1 MNVPPPND
9 TKLTFW
15 LRKTKWVAIAIFAP
29 ELVVYTAFEQWFLAK
44 QFMKAINEAAAKS
57 KMEKNR
63 FVGFIPNRIFGLL
76 IALKTLPPEDR
87 DPLSKPPFDMVYA
100 HYAVMGGFA
109 ADVANLHN
117 TLQRVTLT
125 TRGILFLAKHGRF
138 LDTSRSN
145 IQDKSKADTLAKGL
159 VCFQV
164 LWIVGQ
170 AIERKVAGYPITLLE
185 VHTIVHVVCA
195 VVMYGLWIRKPLN
208 VQDPTVID
216 FRERLDI
223 LAFMLQTSSLAEH
236 NLGGFECKCINGDKF
251 NSDPTFLWYTNPQ
264 PVSSEVKDTPNEV
277 FSAPDTST
285 VDDNRVLTK
294 YDMKTDIVEE
304 YTPRHNSKIV
314 CKLISGQALSCGLGP
329 DMTFKAIYTPDGFLP
344 QDMICAVSLSQ
355 TDINRLE
362 LTAKFITRIVELA
375 KLDNP
380 SYTPA
385 TKSWSDAVPTS
396 FYQQTS
402 DLAQFSNFPAPS
414 QYAWGLLTLRA
425 PNFGGS
431 VLNNISTATAMA
443 LIPTAYGCVHLGAL
457 SIIFPTP
464 VERLLWK
471 VSCYYLIATAG
482 ASALFSL
489 IIYGDRLIYMV
500 CQPHIKNTAISVC
513 RSWPRTIMRCEG
525 RGAEMV
531 DIVLYVILASVGL
544 ILFLYFSARLYIVIE
559 SFIHYG
565 MFQLGS
571 IKPLR

>member
-1 MNVPPPND
+1 
-9 TKLTFW
+9 
-15 LRKTKWVAIAIFAP
+15 
-29 ELVVYTAFEQWFLAK
+29 
-44 QFMKAINEAAAKS
+44 
-57 KMEKNR
+57 
-63 FVGFIPNRIFGLL
+63 
-76 IALKTLPPEDR
+76 
-87 DPLSKPPFDMVYA
+87 MVYA

-125 TRGILFLAKHGRF
+125 TQGILFLAKHGRF

-223 LAFMLQTSSLAEH
+223 LAFMLQTSSLAGH
-236 NLGGFECKCINGDKF
+236 NISGFECKRILGDKF
-251 NSDPTFLWYTNPQ
+251 NWDPTFLWYANPQ
-264 PVSSEVKDTPNEV
+264 PVSSEVKGTPNKV
-277 FSAPDTST
+277 FSAPDTRS

-294 YDMKTDIVEE
+294 YDMKTDIPNIVEE
-304 YTPRHNSKIV
+304 FTPCHTSRIV
-314 CKLISGQALSCGLGP
+314 CKLVSGQALSCGLGP
-329 DMTFKAIYTPDGFLP
+329 DISSRTSIHSLQKDQYGNHINAFPP
-344 QDMICAVSLSQ
+344 QDRICAISLSQ
-355 TDINRLE
+355 TGINRLE
-362 LTAKFITRIVELA
+362 LTAKFITRIIELA

-380 SYTPA
+380 GYTPETPPSSFYTA
-385 TKSWSDAVPTS
+385 TAS

-402 DLAQFSNFPAPS
+402 ALAQFSNFPAPF
-414 QYAWGLLTLRA
+414 QYAGGLLTLKA
-425 PNFGGS
+425 LNFSGS
-431 VLNNISTATAMA
+431 VLNNISTTSAYLATAMA
-443 LIPTAYGCVHLGAL
+443 LTPTAYGCVHLGAL

-482 ASALFSL
+482 ASALCSL
-489 IIYGDRLIYMV
+489 IIHADRLIYMV
-500 CQPHIKNTAISVC
+500 CQPHIKNTPISVC
-513 RSWPRTIMRCEG
+513 MSWSRTIRRRIG
-525 RGAEMV
+525 LGAEMEE
-531 DIVLYVILASVGL
+531 DIFPYVILASIGL

-559 SFIHYG
+559 SFI
-565 MFQLGS
+565 S
-571 IKPLR
+571 LRHVPIGVSQTPSLNIMGNVPHL